1 MWRYSGQDLCS
12 AMISGRV
19 GGRGR
24 KSHPAAGRR
33 WRLWK
38 PRWVPNWPT
47 WLVPESGRI
56 PPSWEEEGEGGSA
69 EKERGQHPQDEAAG
83 AGAAAAEVRG
93 VRKGS
98 RMLPE
103 AAGVGDRQGGQSA
116 IQAATLAQSQPLDM
130 RLQQDA
136 ASLGGRREARAVKRA
151 GTTERT
157 SSQEAVEELER
168 RSQEEGQRR
177 GCRRGPISG
186 EKKAKE

>member
-1 MWRYSGQDLCS
+1 M
-12 AMISGRV
+12 
-19 GGRGR
+19 
-24 KSHPAAGRR
+24 
-33 WRLWK
+33 
-38 PRWVPNWPT
+38 
-47 WLVPESGRI
+47 
-56 PPSWEEEGEGGSA
+56 PPSSVEEGGGGSA
-69 EKERGQHPQDEAAG
+69 GKARGQHPQGEEAEAG
-83 AGAAAAEVRG
+83 EACAFKTWPATPQAEFLARAVETSGREEESEAAAAAEVRG

-103 AAGVGDRQGGQSA
+103 VAGVGDRQGGQSA